1 MGTLNLGSSGAIN
14 STDLNISGRVAKPAH
29 PYILYRPNATKTIA
43 HNSFDEKL
51 DHFGTQEVAQGGLSF
66 NAGTITVP
74 VAGLYRVRVKVN
86 SNAEGRFGNDCAMWV
101 RVNGSD
107 YLGSNSRYFN
117 FAAGG
122 APSSSNL
129 WYHPVELDMCVNLN
143 LASDYMQVYLY
154 QNTGSTQTLHG
165 TMGFLECYLIG

>member
-14 STDLNISGRVAKPAH
+14 STDLNISGRVAKPLH

-43 HNSFDEKL
+43 HNSNTKV

-66 NAGTITVP
+66 STSTGRITVP
-74 VAGLYRVRVKVN
+74 VSGLYRVRVKVN
-86 SNAEGRFGNDCAMWV
+86 SSSEGRFGNDCQMWV
-101 RVNGSD
+101 RVNGSA
-107 YLGSNSRYFN
+107 YLSTQQVN

-129 WYHPVELDMCVNLN
+129 WYHPVEMDMCVNLN
-143 LASDYMQVYLY
+143 LASDYMEIYLY
-154 QNTGSTQTLHG
+154 QNSGSTQTLNG
-165 TMGFLECYLIG
+165 SMGFLECYLIG